1 MRRKRSAIASLAC
14 AAALV
19 SAGASPASAAVPQN
33 YFVGSTGS
41 TGGYSQGTVTFH
53 NRTVQI
59 SGAVKSNTTG
69 CVQVEFQGTVSNFA
83 HYERRTA
90 CGRGTGS
97 SKDFGFTF
105 PSYVGG
111 YSHVVVQLSEVTST
125 GTHLKMLDTTTR
137 YPG

>member
-1 MRRKRSAIASLAC
+1 MRRKTSAIASFAC

-19 SAGASPASAAVPQN
+19 GAGAHPASAATPQS
-33 YFVGSTGS
+33 YFVGNLGS
-41 TGGYSQGTVTFH
+41 TGGYSQGTVIFH
-53 NRTVQI
+53 NRTVQV

-69 CVQVEFQGTVSNFA
+69 CVQVQFQGTVSNFA

-111 YSHVVVQLSEVTST
+111 YSHVFILLTEVTASGMHKKT
-125 GTHLKMLDTTTR
+125 LDSTTR